1 MSTQLVAV
9 NRFHALILDKLGI
22 SVKSWPRRFRPC
34 LAHHFAR
41 QRWAKA
47 CGRCSADAQPA
58 PAEAGAHRAA
68 NLACLGPLDRS
79 TQSDPRNLRRTD
91 IHEEAS
97 VKTKEQDDYG
107 TAQTSIRHHPQ
118 QRSAMKEYA
127 VAPIHTSG
135 VALRHVGSPGCN
147 LCPALDLDI
156 KPPEPGCP

>member
-1 MSTQLVAV
+1 MNTS
-9 NRFHALILDKLGI
+9 
-22 SVKSWPRRFRPC
+22 
-34 LAHHFAR
+34 
-41 QRWAKA
+41 
-47 CGRCSADAQPA
+47 
-58 PAEAGAHRAA
+58 
-68 NLACLGPLDRS
+68 
-79 TQSDPRNLRRTD
+79 TD

-156 KPPEPGCP
+156 KPPEPGCPHLPAIASSLCLALRQGTITVAWRSGVRLCRRANGQGISRLTVCQWCIGPRDTVVLRGHVFSTIGHRSYASKNAL